1 MEILFPTGRMIGGS
15 LYKMQPRTDNAGKPK
30 LNQGGTPSM
39 QCSFGVAIPKVQ
51 GQHWSQTAWGQQ
63 ILQVGAQAYPQQYQ
77 APAFA
82 WKIKDGDD
90 RTPNKRGTILADSE
104 YNRGNW
110 IIWFSQGWQPKL
122 VTSDGSQELT
132 AEGAI
137 KPGYFVRVLAEV
149 MGNAPSPSPGV
160 YINPKAVALMYEGEV
175 IATEVDTRAFAAAP
189 ADPMPVGA
197 RPVQAAAPQFGA
209 PAGGAAP
216 FPQATAPA
224 PQFGAPAGGAASFPQ
239 ATAAPAPAFLHPPGA
254 APMATGAGIAPP
266 PGVVAAPP
274 APVGRQMTAK
284 ANGIAYEQYIAQG
297 WTDALLVQHGF
308 MVG

>member
-1 MEILFPTGRMIGGS
+1 MSEILFPTGRMIGGS
-15 LYKMQPRTDNAGKPK
+15 LYKMQPRTDSYGKPK
-30 LNQGGTPSM
+30 LNQDGTPSM

-77 APAFA
+77 LPAFA

-90 RTPNKRGTILADSE
+90 RTPNKRGKVLADSE
-104 YNRGNW
+104 HNRGNW
-110 IIWFSQGWQPKL
+110 IIWFSQGWPPKL

-149 MGNAPSPSPGV
+149 SGNAPSPSPGV
-160 YINPKAVALMYEGEV
+160 YINPKAVALMYEGDV
-175 IATEVDTRAFAAAP
+175 IATEVDTSAFGAAP
-189 ADPMPVGA
+189 TDPMPAGA

-216 FPQATAPA
+216 FPQAAAAPA
-224 PQFGAPAGGAASFPQ
+224 
-239 ATAAPAPAFLHPPGA
+239 AAPAPAFLHPPGA
-254 APMATGAGIAPP
+254 APMAGAGIAPP
-266 PGVVAAPP
+266 PGAPAAPP
-274 APVGRQMTAK
+274 APAGRQMTAK
-284 ANGIAYEQYIAQG
+284 ANGVAYEQYIAQG
-297 WTDALLVQHGF
+297 WTDALLVQHGY